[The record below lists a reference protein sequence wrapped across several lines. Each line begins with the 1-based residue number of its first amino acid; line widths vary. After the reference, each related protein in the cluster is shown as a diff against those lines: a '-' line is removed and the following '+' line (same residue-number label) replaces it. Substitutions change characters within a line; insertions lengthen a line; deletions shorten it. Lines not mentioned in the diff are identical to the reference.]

1 MGFGSPWI
9 LWALAAIA
17 VPIIIHLFYFR
28 RYKKV
33 YFSDITFL
41 KEAIVEQ
48 KRTGRLKNILILLSR
63 ILAVIFLVLAF
74 ALPFLGD
81 KKTATSPSDKLVI
94 YIDNT
99 FSMSQLKDNRT
110 LLDEVKWK
118 ALALLEQLDA
128 QRQVMI
134 LTNDLE
140 SSNLSFYS
148 PAEAKKIL
156 ENISFSSTSLS
167 VENWNMSVAQ
177 LMKDLHEK
185 NIHIYYFSDFQ
196 TNALPQ
202 KWDSLFVSS
211 TLIPIQNKSNNNISI
226 DSISLIDPVFHR
238 DAVNQLLVKI
248 NNQGPE
254 ISTQIQMSA
263 QGEVVAV
270 KDIQLPANQ
279 SVIDTF
285 SLNATSNGWQK
296 GQIMLQDGGIAFDNN
311 LYFAVDASVQNKVL
325 LIEEITSPK
334 NIFQVFQSDK
344 SFVTQRQNPSSAT
357 ISDNYSLIVLNQV
370 RQISTAFENQLLEF
384 VQNGGNLYLIP
395 DDKNATSAYN
405 SLLSKLSVGQYSE
418 RRQQMASVMEMNEQD
433 PIVSIA
439 FEKFPKNLDLPK
451 VQSFWTI
458 SSSFEVPEINI
469 LKFDNGRPFIQKY
482 IVDKGLVYLQAASLD
497 LNINDFTSKSIFAPL
512 IYNFAVIKS
521 QVRPLYYTIGNN
533 QQVNDLD
540 ISISNDEAI
549 RLSNGSYEI
558 IPPIHPLGQHIGI
571 EIPTNM
577 TKNGVFDVWRGE
589 QLISVIACNF
599 NRSESEM
606 KFLNE
611 TQLKAKYAASYLDIE
626 NDTDFL
632 QKNNHGIF
640 KSTATL
646 WKLCVILAL
655 LFLIAEILLI
665 RFSNRK
671 TTS

>member
-81 KKTATSPSDKLVI
+81 KKTSTSPSDKLII

-118 ALALLEQLDA
+118 ASALLEQLDP
-128 QRQVMI
+128 QRQVMV

-140 SSNLSFYS
+140 NSNLSFYS

-156 ENISFSSTSLS
+156 ENISFSSSSIS
-167 VENWNMSVAQ
+167 VENWNLRVNQ
-177 LMKDLHEK
+177 LMKDLHE
-185 NIHIYYFSDFQ
+185 NNVQVYYFSDFQ
-196 TNALPQ
+196 TNSLPL

-211 TLIPIQNKSNNNISI
+211 TLIPIQNSSNNNISI
-226 DSISLIDPVFHR
+226 DSISLIDPIFHR

-254 ISTQIQMSA
+254 ISTQIQLSA

-270 KDIQLPANQ
+270 KDIVLQKDQTL
-279 SVIDTF
+279 IDTL
-285 SLNATSNGWQK
+285 SLNAKSNGWQK
-296 GQIMLQDGGIAFDNN
+296 GQVLVQDAGIAFDNN

-325 LIEEITSPK
+325 LIEEVISPK
-334 NIFQVFQSDK
+334 NIYQVFQSDR
-344 SFVTQRQNPSSAT
+344 SFITQRQSSSAAS
-357 ISDNYSLIVLNQV
+357 ISQDYSLIVLNQV
-370 RQISTAFENQLLEF
+370 QNISNSFQDQLVDF
-384 VQNGGNLYLIP
+384 VRNGGNLYVIP
-395 DDKNATSAYN
+395 DDKNALVYN

-418 RRQQMASVMEMNEQD
+418 RRQQTSNVIEMNEQD

-439 FEKFPKNLDLPK
+439 FEKFPKNIDLPK
-451 VQSFWTI
+451 VQSFWTVT
-458 SSSFEVPEINI
+458 SSFQVPEVSI
-469 LKFDNGRPFIQKY
+469 LKLDNGRPFIQKY
-482 IVDKGLVYLQAASLD
+482 SVDKGMVYLQAASLD
-497 LNINDFTSKSIFAPL
+497 LNVNDFASKSIFPPL
-512 IYNFAVIKS
+512 IYNFAVVKS
-521 QVRPLYYTIGNN
+521 QARPLYYTIGKN
-533 QQVNDLD
+533 QQINDLD
-540 ISISNDEAI
+540 ISNSSDDAI
-549 RLSNGSYEI
+549 KFSNGSYEI
-558 IPPIHPLGQHIGI
+558 IPPIHPLGQQIGI
-571 EIPTNM
+571 EIPSM
-577 TKNGVFDVWRGE
+577 MAKDGVFDVWRGG
-589 QLISVIACNF
+589 QLISVIACNYD
-599 NRSESEM
+599 RRESEM
-606 KFLNE
+606 KFLN
-611 TQLKAKYAASYLDIE
+611 TVQLKEKFQHTYLDIE
-626 NDTDFL
+626 NDSNFL
-632 QKNNHGIF
+632 QKNNNGIL
-640 KSTATL
+640 KSNTTL

-655 LFLIAEILLI
+655 LFLIVEILLI

-671 TTS
+671 STS

>member
-211 TLIPIQNKSNNNISI
+211 TLISIQNSTSNNISV
-226 DSISLIDPVFHR
+226 DSISLIDPIFHR
-238 DAVNQLLVKI
+238 DAVNRLLVKI
-248 NNQGPE
+248 KNQGPE
-254 ISTQIQMSA
+254 ISTQIQLSA

-270 KDIQLPANQ
+270 KDIVLQKDQIL
-279 SVIDTF
+279 IDTL
-285 SLNATSNGWQK
+285 SLNAKSNGWQK
-296 GQIMLQDGGIAFDNN
+296 GQVMIQDVGIAFDNN

-325 LIEEITSPK
+325 LIEEVTSPK
-334 NIFQVFQSDK
+334 NIYQVFQSDR
-344 SFVTQRQNPSSAT
+344 SFIIQRQSSSSAS
-357 ISDNYSLIVLNQV
+357 ISQDYSLIVLNQV
-370 RQISTAFENQLLEF
+370 QNISNSFQDQLVDF
-384 VQNGGNLYLIP
+384 VRNGGNLYIIP
-395 DDKNATSAYN
+395 DDKNALVYN
-405 SLLSKLSVGQYSE
+405 SLLGKLSVGQYSE
-418 RRQQMASVMEMNEQD
+418 RRQQASNVIEINEQD

-439 FEKFPKNLDLPK
+439 FEKFPKNIDLPK
-451 VQSFWTI
+451 VLSFWTI
-458 SSSFEVPEINI
+458 TSSFQVPEVSI
-469 LKFDNGRPFIQKY
+469 LKLDNGRPFIQKY
-482 IVDKGLVYLQAASLD
+482 SVEKGIVYLQAASLD
-497 LNINDFTSKSIFAPL
+497 LNINDFASKSIFPPL

-521 QVRPLYYTIGNN
+521 QARPLYYTIGKN
-533 QQVNDLD
+533 QQINDLD
-540 ISISNDEAI
+540 IANSSDDAI
-549 RLSNGSYEI
+549 KFSNGSYEI
-558 IPPIHPLGQHIGI
+558 IPPIHPLGQQIGI
-571 EIPTNM
+571 EVPTIL
-577 TKNGVFDVWRGE
+577 TKDGVFDVTRGE
-589 QLISVIACNF
+589 QLISVIACNYD
-599 NRSESEM
+599 RKESEM
-606 KFLNE
+606 KFLN
-611 TQLKAKYAASYLDIE
+611 TSQLKEKFSNTYIDIE
-626 NDTDFL
+626 NDSNFL
-632 QKNNHGIF
+632 QKNNNGIL
-640 KSTATL
+640 KSNTTL

-655 LFLIAEILLI
+655 LFLIVEILLI

-671 TTS
+671 STS